1 MHPRKLIF
9 SVIIENRSNNYF
21 TSCNSNVFGGKSASD
36 LNLIFVSFLS
46 KSSELIFAD
55 LTKFLILLHI
65 SLLFFN
71 VTFYSSVRIS
81 VKYLSPLLSSICSL
95 DMLIIRYKGFKL
107 AKNNIFVWTFFH
119 LDDIRINIFDV
130 DHLIEKVVRMKFDI
144 TFSCHTLSGVHLGY
158 FLNEPF

>member
-1 MHPRKLIF
+1 MTNSTFICIACSNSIYNFIYISSIRLQHLYLTQLIYTNMHLRKLIF

-21 TSCNSNVFGGKSASD
+21 TSCNSNDFGGKSASD

-46 KSSELIFAD
+46 KSSELIYVD

-95 DMLIIRYKGFKL
+95 DMLIIRYKGFKV
-107 AKNNIFVWTFFH
+107 AKNNIFCMNFFP
-119 LDDIRINIFDV
+119 
-130 DHLIEKVVRMKFDI
+130 
-144 TFSCHTLSGVHLGY
+144 S
-158 FLNEPF
+158 

>member
-1 MHPRKLIF
+1 MTNFTFTYIACSNNIYNFIYISSIRLQHLYLTQLIYTNMHLRKLIF

-46 KSSELIFAD
+46 KSSELIFVD

-107 AKNNIFVWTFFH
+107 AKNNIFV
-119 LDDIRINIFDV
+119 
-130 DHLIEKVVRMKFDI
+130 
-144 TFSCHTLSGVHLGY
+144 
-158 FLNEPF
+158 